1 MILAILSAVNVAI
14 KYLNIPHKSPFVKGK
29 VIHRL
34 LTPAAR
40 GILTPTPEA
49 RVITHRLGVTVI
61 KPHTQGGM
69 VVVSHLAIWVAHH

>member
-1 MILAILSAVNVAI
+1 MVNFTFC
-14 KYLNIPHKSPFVKGK
+14 YSPLNYYNITHKHPFVKGK

-49 RVITHRLGVTVI
+49 RVITHRLGVEVVQPRTHCV
-61 KPHTQGGM
+61 M
-69 VVVSHLAIWVAHH
+69 VFVGHLAIWVAHH